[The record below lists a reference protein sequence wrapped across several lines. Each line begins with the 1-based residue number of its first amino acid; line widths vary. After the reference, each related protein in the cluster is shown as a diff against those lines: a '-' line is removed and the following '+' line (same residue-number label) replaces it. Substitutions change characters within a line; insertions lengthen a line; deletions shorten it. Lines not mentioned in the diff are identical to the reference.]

1 MDILQTECDAAR
13 INLHEEI
20 LVGQKLLLKYEIE
33 FVGKGLKDT
42 ITMEV
47 IESMSKLEIACDELE
62 EINRQLSLSTQGTD
76 KQDDFEKQMYL
87 DFDLMNLAMDL
98 HFALDHIRLA
108 MKNIRLLDERSRR
121 QEIDNICEKINTVQ
135 LLIPKEEESK
145 IQQKPENLM
154 TEHDQYQNYPKRQNR
169 KRRRKTK
176 SKANTGVIINKQGLL
191 LKPKKRKKRKCKIGP
206 VKPKTKCLHK
216 KGGRK
221 RSRGKSHYCFKGY
234 RKSQSKHYVLGRV
247 FWLKSSI
254 FRGSSQ
260 KGKQR
265 SHIYKRISGLS
276 SRQRVIRTHR
286 ISEASRGA
294 TKSKHQQQRKKKRKK
309 S

>member
-1 MDILQTECDAAR
+1 MD
-13 INLHEEI
+13 
-20 LVGQKLLLKYEIE
+20 
-33 FVGKGLKDT
+33 KGLKDT

-47 IESMSKLEIACDELE
+47 NESMSKLEIACDELE

-87 DFDLMNLAMDL
+87 DFDLMKLAMYL
-98 HFALDHIRLA
+98 HFTLDHIRRA
-108 MKNIRLLDERSRR
+108 MKNIRLVDERSRR
-121 QEIDNICEKINTVQ
+121 QEIDDICEKISTLQ

-176 SKANTGVIINKQGLL
+176 SRANMGVINKQGLL

-221 RSRGKSHYCFKGY
+221 RSTGKSHYCFNGY
-234 RKSQSKHYVLGRV
+234 RKSQSKYYVLERV
-247 FWLKSSI
+247 LWLKSSI

-260 KGKQR
+260 KESKGAIFTREFQDYLPDRGSSEHTAFQKQE
-265 SHIYKRISGLS
+265 KELQKVNS
-276 SRQRVIRTHR
+276 S
-286 ISEASRGA
+286 
-294 TKSKHQQQRKKKRKK
+294 SKERKKKRKK
-309 S
+309 N